1 MGCDIH
7 FFVEKKAKAYTR
19 QKSLNN
25 VLEIEQDV
33 TDVWESADEWI
44 TEHDGDNTYTY
55 VDYAASF
62 YNGRNYQLFG
72 VLAGVRHRPN
82 DDYPFIEPR
91 GIPDDVTKA
100 VLDCYD
106 EWGVDAHTPS
116 YLTLSELKE
125 IDWTMYADSN
135 YNWFAN
141 FETTIERMDQLSK
154 NDEDVR
160 CVFWFD
166 N

>member
-25 VLEIEQDV
+25 VLEIDKEV
-33 TDVWESADEWI
+33 PDVWESVDDWI
-44 TEHDGDNTYTY
+44 VEEEDGNTYRY
-55 VDYAASF
+55 VNYDTSY

-72 VLAGVRHRPN
+72 VLAGVRHQPN
-82 DDYPFIEPR
+82 DQYPFIEPR
-91 GIPDDVTKA
+91 GIPDDVSKPIQ
-100 VLDCYD
+100 DSYE
-106 EWGVDAHTPS
+106 EWDIDAHTPS
-116 YLTLSELKE
+116 YLTLSELKQ
-125 IDWTMYADSN
+125 IDWTMYTDSD
-135 YNWFAN
+135 YNWFAG
-141 FETTIERMDQLSK
+141 FENTIDRMDELSN